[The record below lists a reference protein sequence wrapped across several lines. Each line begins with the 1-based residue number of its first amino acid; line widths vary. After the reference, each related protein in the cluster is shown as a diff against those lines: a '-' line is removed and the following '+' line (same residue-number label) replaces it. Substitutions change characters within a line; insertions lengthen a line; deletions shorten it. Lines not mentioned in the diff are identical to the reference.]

1 MLKKLVLKIV
11 FISVISVIPL
21 LAYNIIVD
29 PYLVLRQDP
38 GHMFICPNE
47 RYFKTDY
54 ILNNPAKYDSFLFGS
69 SRVSQIPVDLISK
82 ATGSKFYN
90 MTYIAGVTSDHLPI
104 LRLFVYKRVKI
115 KNVIIGLDYYTFT
128 AMPAEN
134 RFRNIMYPSSLMEK
148 VKFYYTYLSLEPDS
162 SMLKEIKFDGKE
174 AVYDLTGTGGYHF
187 IRRERQL
194 ALEPLK
200 HEAKFKNPAAVLCT
214 DQLNKTLEDIREIIS
229 LCKANGIKLSFFINP
244 DYLNMYLCQDIA
256 FINLIRARLA
266 ALTDFWDFS
275 SPNSIIGDNF
285 NFIDPIH
292 YREKVGALMVE
303 KMYYPK
309 ATVAPDFGFLAT
321 KANVSQYAEKA
332 AKKFQLY
339 KKQVNPACVQCR

>member
-1 MLKKLVLKIV
+1 M
-11 FISVISVIPL
+11 ISVVPL

-29 PYLVLRQDP
+29 PYLVLRQDR
-38 GHMFICPNE
+38 GHMFLCPNE

-54 ILNNPAKYDSFLFGS
+54 ILNNPTKYDSFLFGS
-69 SRVSQIPVDLISK
+69 SRVSQIPVELISK

-90 MTYIAGVTSDHLPI
+90 MTYIAGVTSDHLQI
-104 LRLFVYKRVKI
+104 LRLFVDRKVKI

-128 AMPAEN
+128 AMPIEN
-134 RFRNIMYPSSLMEK
+134 QFRNIMYPATLIEK
-148 VKFYYTYLSLEPDS
+148 AKFYYTYLSLEPDS
-162 SMLKEIKFDGKE
+162 SMLKEIRFDGKE

-200 HEAKFKNPAAVLCT
+200 HEAKFKNPAAVLCS
-214 DQLNKTLEDIREIIS
+214 DQAEKTLEDIREIIS
-229 LCKANGIKLSFFINP
+229 LCKTNGIKLSFFLNP
-244 DYLNMYLCQDIA
+244 DYLNMYLCQNIA
-256 FINLIRARLA
+256 FINLTRVKLA
-266 ALTDFWDFS
+266 ALTNFWDFS
-275 SPNSIIGDNF
+275 APNSMIGDKF

-292 YREKVGALMVE
+292 YRERIGAMMVE

-321 KANVSQYAEKA
+321 RTNISQYAEKA
-332 AKKFQLY
+332 TKEFQRY
-339 KKQVNPACVQCR
+339 KKLVDPACVPCR